1 MQSIFVVLHCRT
13 RAMTHGPRRRD
24 VQPRL
29 TINSRSFSRFLG
41 RPTAVTRLSRGSVR
55 RVVAAERIHHVEYEN
70 GEQQK
75 YERTY
80 KQRQRSSVT
89 HECVHSMTTT
99 TTTIMTTTTTTTT
112 ITTPSTTTATTTQY
126 VTSSL
131 KNNKE
136 R

>member
-1 MQSIFVVLHCRT
+1 ITL
-13 RAMTHGPRRRD
+13 GPRRRD
-24 VQPRL
+24 VQLPL

-41 RPTAVTRLSRGSVR
+41 RPTAVTCLSRGSVR

-99 TTTIMTTTTTTTT
+99 TTTTMTTTTTTT
-112 ITTPSTTTATTTQY
+112 ITTPLTTTATTTQY
-126 VTSSL
+126 VTSTT
-131 KNNKE
+131 KKDNK
-136 R
+136 